1 MHRVEEIM
9 KTKNFAAMLL
19 KEIKESEIPVTGTD
33 NLQTDKGLFG
43 LKLSDKSQFL
53 IKITERE
60 AMQEAALLE
69 MEETE
74 DKLHEI
80 YEKYT
85 NNWEYDELLR
95 TDDFDIDWLVG
106 NIDDKNYRRL
116 EDYLMYYCSRHDEL
130 MFRLGFKYAWSLFT
144 ECRKPEKFSMQEVES
159 PD

>member
-60 AMQEAALLE
+60 AMQEAALL
-69 MEETE
+69 
-74 DKLHEI
+74 
-80 YEKYT
+80 
-85 NNWEYDELLR
+85 
-95 TDDFDIDWLVG
+95 
-106 NIDDKNYRRL
+106 
-116 EDYLMYYCSRHDEL
+116 
-130 MFRLGFKYAWSLFT
+130 
-144 ECRKPEKFSMQEVES
+144 
-159 PD
+159 